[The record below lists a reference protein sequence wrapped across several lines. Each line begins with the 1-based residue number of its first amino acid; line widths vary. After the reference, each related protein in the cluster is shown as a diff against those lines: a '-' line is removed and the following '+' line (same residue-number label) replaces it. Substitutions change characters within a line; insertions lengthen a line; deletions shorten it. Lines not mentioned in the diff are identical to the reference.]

1 MFSPQQTKRFIDRRD
16 AGRALA
22 RELQHLHLQ
31 HPLILALPRGGVPV
45 AREVA
50 TALGAEL
57 DLLLVRKIGAPG
69 HPEYGIGAVAE
80 GSAHPQL
87 VVSAEVL
94 ALINPPPG
102 YLEAE
107 QRRQIAEIERRRLAW
122 RGGRPPIP
130 MAGRIVVIVDDGVAT
145 GNTARV
151 AIRVVRQEGARE
163 VILAVPVAPADVV
176 ESLAQD
182 ADRLVCLATPEPFVA
197 VSLHY
202 RHFGQLGDEEVL
214 ELMGKDAPLP
224 EAGAGGLS

>member
-1 MFSPQQTKRFIDRRD
+1 MSSPQQTPSFLDRRD
-16 AGRALA
+16 AGQALA

-50 TALGAEL
+50 ESLGADL

-69 HPEYGIGAVAE
+69 HAEYGIGAVAE
-80 GSAHPQL
+80 GAVHPQL
-87 VVSAEVL
+87 VVSEEVM

-130 MAGRIVVIVDDGVAT
+130 VAGRTVVIVDDGVAT

-151 AIRVVRQEGARE
+151 AIRAVRQDGARE
-163 VILAVPVAPADVV
+163 VILAIPVAPADVV
-176 ESLAQD
+176 ESLAQE

-202 RHFGQLGDEEVL
+202 QHFGQLGDEQVL
-214 ELMGKDAPLP
+214 ELMGKREALP
-224 EAGAGGLS
+224 VAGAGGT

>member
-1 MFSPQQTKRFIDRRD
+1 MTSPRTPSFVDRRD

-22 RELQHLHLQ
+22 RELRHLDLQ

-50 TALGAEL
+50 EALDAEL

-69 HPEYGIGAVAE
+69 HEEYGIGAVAE
-80 GSAHPQL
+80 GSGQPHL
-87 VVSAEVL
+87 VVSAEVM
-94 ALINPPPG
+94 ALVNPPPG

-107 QRRQIAEIERRRLAW
+107 QQRQIAEIERRRLAW

-130 MAGRIVVIVDDGVAT
+130 VAGRTVVIVDDGVAT

-151 AIRVVRQEGARE
+151 AIRAMRQQGARE

-176 ESLAQD
+176 ESLAQE
-182 ADRLVCLATPEPFVA
+182 ADRLVCLVTPDPFVA

-202 RHFGQLGDEEVL
+202 QHLDQLGDGQVL
-214 ELMGKDAPLP
+214 ELMTK
-224 EAGAGGLS
+224 AGSPPVAGTGGLS